1 MRTSSLVTVS
11 ERSRAPGPAL
21 SSWGSQPRNKGEDCE
36 KILGKNF
43 FFSLKKGAQNKF
55 GNNFAKNINFQPG
68 LLI

>member
-36 KILGKNF
+36 KIL
-43 FFSLKKGAQNKF
+43 KKGAQNKF
-55 GNNFAKNINFQPG
+55 GNNYAKNIIF
-68 LLI
+68 